1 MTTKHILLTGP
12 PGIGKTTLINKIYDA
27 LRSTG
32 IECQGF
38 YTEEIRS
45 GGRRTGF
52 DVVTLCGNRGPLAR
66 ISEREGFP
74 SSNRREY
81 KVGQYSVQIQSFE
94 QTALPSI
101 QKKSGDNKC
110 VFVIDEIGKMELFSQ
125 TFVQSV
131 KSIFDKPN
139 STILA
144 TIPIARGKPL
154 PFVEELR
161 HRSDTL
167 VFTISQN
174 NRDSILQDIV
184 NAVKQ
189 SAESQSS

>member
-1 MTTKHILLTGP
+1 MTAKHILLTGP
-12 PGIGKTTLINKIYDA
+12 PGIGKTTLINKICDA

-66 ISEREGFP
+66 ISEREEIP

-94 QTALPSI
+94 QTALPSL
-101 QKKSGDNKC
+101 QKKSGDNKS

-184 NAVKQ
+184 NAVKH
-189 SAESQSS
+189 SAQSQSS